1 MRGTKSTTVSGTLV
15 QFRPSHSIYSLY
27 FMHFNPVHPRSGYEL
42 CTFTSASYQCKS
54 IDHLI
59 AHLAKYAPTPLR
71 VRLAVTRNVD
81 RQLFAFR
88 FSISNFPNYQT
99 SATIEAH
106 NIHPP
111 QRFLDTHAPQPHDKK
126 TGNSPRIRLNQKLQ
140 RETFQINV

>member
-15 QFRPSHSIYSLY
+15 QFRPPHSIYSLY

-42 CTFTSASYQCKS
+42 LCTFTSASYQCKS
-54 IDHLI
+54 IDHPI
-59 AHLAKYAPTPLR
+59 APLAKYALTVYL
-71 VRLAVTRNVD
+71 VVTRNVD

-111 QRFLDTHAPQPHDKK
+111 QRFLDTHAPPPHDKK